1 MEVAIV
7 IVLVLCALI
16 WRSQR
21 SSRTTEMSEQ
31 DLVRMYGKGKNNR
44 QDG

>member
-1 MEVAIV
+1 MEIA
-7 IVLVLCALI
+7 IVLVTLLI
-16 WRSQR
+16 VFIYRSQR
-21 SSRTTEMSEQ
+21 SSSTTEMSEQ